1 MSIGCLDVPG
11 KGGQALG
18 HRPKSTLQTLNTEL
32 AGLNQLTSDESNVRI
47 VDALFG
53 MAIIQ
58 PYKTNIMNDDSS
70 KCQFP
75 WTLRQ
80 TKRVSTACIFDTCR
94 PWQSANSKKVVPSVS

>member
-53 MAIIQ
+53 IAIIQ
-58 PYKTNIMNDDSS
+58 PYKTNMMTPQNAV
-70 KCQFP
+70 FP
-75 WTLRQ
+75 G
-80 TKRVSTACIFDTCR
+80 
-94 PWQSANSKKVVPSVS
+94 P